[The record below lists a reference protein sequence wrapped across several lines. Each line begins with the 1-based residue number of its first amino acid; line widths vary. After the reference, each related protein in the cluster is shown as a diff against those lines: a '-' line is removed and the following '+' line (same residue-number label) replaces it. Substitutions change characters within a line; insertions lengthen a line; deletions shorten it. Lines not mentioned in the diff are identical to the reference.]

1 MTTSTSI
8 DNKTTKVKRLKENEF
23 CAFCFSFVW
32 VLFCGGSSFLCFLQ
46 AYKFFYHQE
55 FSHYIQIKHNR
66 KKLLQRKKLRHNL
79 GISWFCH
86 SPRKIAKKEEEI

>member
-1 MTTSTSI
+1 MTTTALTSKG
-8 DNKTTKVKRLKENEF
+8 NKTTKVKKLRGYGF
-23 CAFCFSFVW
+23 CVFYFSFVW

-79 GISWFCH
+79 GFS
-86 SPRKIAKKEEEI
+86 